1 MCERAKTVADS
12 HPDFYWLNQVNMVC
26 FGVESGTLT
35 GAGRYLKEINPEMGI
50 YAVEPYESSILNGH
64 EPHSH
69 KIQGMSAG
77 FIPDVLDRSIFS
89 EALRVHSDDAIAMA
103 KRLATEEAILG
114 GISSGANICAA
125 VQLAKR
131 PENTGK
137 LIVTSV
143 NIFAERYFAC
153 LFILVSSP
161 SSLLHIRPSHP
172 SQSVLRMSSLTL
184 KRPSSRSS
192 SRPRSSYKTTESDP
206 MGKLSPPHG
215 SSGSLLSKD
224 RRVSVSSLG
233 RDGNSPISNK
243 TSAGI
248 SNGPSGK
255 PPLSQTVQ
263 SVVSRAS
270 SVSSDATQ
278 TNNPNMTNQAPLSD
292 SPAQTAPLSVST
304 TVTSSNIPTKP
315 LSTISNSPISSS
327 KPMSSS
333 DSKPSATSTT
343 SSSPSSP
350 PVDKDIPNLPADR
363 PVKGIDP
370 VFAVAE
376 LTNEEFP
383 VKTLDEI
390 MSIRKEI
397 CANTGGAIG
406 NTPLVLL
413 NSIGKGLPGKIAVKL
428 EYMNPAGSVKDR
440 VGYAMIDDAEKKG
453 LIEPGKTVL
462 IEATSGNMG
471 IALAFV
477 ARIKGYKLILCMP
490 ASMSVERRSL
500 LKAYG
505 AEVVLTDPATAV
517 KGALQRANELKAAI
531 PNAHILN
538 QFGNPANVQAHYKTT
553 GPEVWEQTNGKVDI
567 VCFGVG
573 SGGTLS
579 GVGKYLKE
587 KKPSV
592 EVFPV
597 EPFESSVI
605 NGLPHSPHK
614 IQGMGTGF
622 IPEILDKTLFSEAL
636 RVHSDDA
643 IAMAKRLATE
653 EAILGGISSGA
664 NVCAAVQLATR
675 PENEGKLI
683 VTNINSFGE
692 RYLSTTLY
700 SDIREAAEKLKMMS
714 LDESLEISQKYVA
727 KE

>member
-1 MCERAKTVADS
+1 NGPSPTNQSPTKSVPVGTNGANVKQPLTQPSHLNDSKAINESTTTNQNSKLTSTTNQASPAPTKVVNTFPSTMNPPGTVPKSVPASQFIGSTPNAVPASNLTGKGSKPIPSSPQTVAVPKAIPAS
-12 HPDFYWLNQVNMVC
+12 VNTNSNAAAPPSKRMATSVKTQVQ
-26 FGVESGTLT
+26 S
-35 GAGRYLKEINPEMGI
+35 NPESQKTSNQ
-50 YAVEPYESSILNGH
+50 SSKPKLTLDPKLTRSPSKRG
-64 EPHSH
+64 
-69 KIQGMSAG
+69 KIS
-77 FIPDVLDRSIFS
+77 L
-89 EALRVHSDDAIAMA
+89 
-103 KRLATEEAILG
+103 
-114 GISSGANICAA
+114 IS
-125 VQLAKR
+125 Q
-131 PENTGK
+131 
-137 LIVTSV
+137 
-143 NIFAERYFAC
+143 
-153 LFILVSSP
+153 SSP
-161 SSLLHIRPSHP
+161 S
-172 SQSVLRMSSLTL
+172 
-184 KRPSSRSS
+184 
-192 SRPRSSYKTTESDP
+192 
-206 MGKLSPPHG
+206 PP
-215 SSGSLLSKD
+215 
-224 RRVSVSSLG
+224 
-233 RDGNSPISNK
+233 I
-243 TSAGI
+243 
-248 SNGPSGK
+248 
-255 PPLSQTVQ
+255 
-263 SVVSRAS
+263 
-270 SVSSDATQ
+270 
-278 TNNPNMTNQAPLSD
+278 
-292 SPAQTAPLSVST
+292 
-304 TVTSSNIPTKP
+304 
-315 LSTISNSPISSS
+315 
-327 KPMSSS
+327 
-333 DSKPSATSTT
+333 
-343 SSSPSSP
+343 
-350 PVDKDIPNLPADR
+350 DKDIPNLPADR
-363 PVKGIDP
+363 PIRGVDP

-376 LTNEEFP
+376 MINEEIP
-383 VKTLDEI
+383 VKNPDEI
-390 MSIRKEI
+390 MSTRKEI

-406 NTPLVLL
+406 NTPLVML

-440 VGYAMIDDAEKKG
+440 VGYAMIEDAEKKG
-453 LIEPGKTVL
+453 LITPGKTVL

-531 PNAHILN
+531 PHAHILN
-538 QFGNPANVQAHYKTT
+538 QFGNSANVKAHYDTT

-567 VCFGVG
+567 ICYGVG

-605 NGLPHSPHK
+605 NGLAHSPHK

-664 NVCAAVQLATR
+664 NVCAAVELATR

-714 LDESLEISQKYVA
+714 LDESLDIAQKYVA
-727 KE
+727 VE